1 MSEVDQGEGMVVRYD
16 AGGACAAVTSRKPTI
31 VTSQEVLD
39 LGLKLSQ
46 KYCRATR
53 EGGSYPRVWLG
64 KYPLNHFRS
73 TSDNYLVVWQV
84 KKLIKFLNASVYPV
98 LTVEQLAS
106 VLGYSRS
113 HFTRAFRSSFGVPPA
128 TFLMYRR
135 LEQVRWVMLHSH
147 LKLTDIAFQFGFCDQ
162 SHFCRWFKRE
172 AGISPRAWRS
182 GIGRSLQSNPD
193 KTDTFRLLMEKPAL
207 TSCSA
212 SLMLGIKL
220 GAGLSVISAVSDREE
235 AGPA

>member
-1 MSEVDQGEGMVVRYD
+1 MSEVNQGEGVVVRYD
-16 AGGACAAVTSRKPTI
+16 VGGASAAVTSCKPTS
-31 VTSQEVLD
+31 VTSQEVLE
-39 LGLKLSQ
+39 LGLKLAQTYS
-46 KYCRATR
+46 RVTPDR
-53 EGGSYPRVWLG
+53 GSYPRVWLG
-64 KYPLNHFRS
+64 NYLLNHFRS

-84 KKLIKFLNASVYPV
+84 KKIIAFLNAAVYPV

-182 GIGRSLQSNPD
+182 GIGDSYQPNPD
-193 KTDTFRLLMEKPAL
+193 RTDTARAPLNSQYQL
-207 TSCSA
+207 
-212 SLMLGIKL
+212 
-220 GAGLSVISAVSDREE
+220 AVQH
-235 AGPA
+235 P

>member
-1 MSEVDQGEGMVVRYD
+1 MSELNQGEGRVVRYD
-16 AGGACAAVTSRKPTI
+16 KGGARAVVTSCRPTS
-31 VTSQEVLD
+31 VTSQEVLE
-39 LGLKLSQ
+39 LGLKLAQRYS
-46 KYCRATR
+46 RATLG
-53 EGGSYPRVWLG
+53 EGSYPRLWLG
-64 KYPLNHFRS
+64 NYLLNHFRS

-84 KKLIKFLNASVYPV
+84 KKLIGFLNTAVNPV

-182 GIGRSLQSNPD
+182 RIGDSSRPN
-193 KTDTFRLLMEKPAL
+193 L
-207 TSCSA
+207 TS
-212 SLMLGIKL
+212 LIQ
-220 GAGLSVISAVSDREE
+220 
-235 AGPA
+235 PAPLWNSK

>member
-1 MSEVDQGEGMVVRYD
+1 MSELSQGEGRVVRYD
-16 AGGACAAVTSRKPTI
+16 NGGARAAVTSCRPTS
-31 VTSQEVLD
+31 VTSQEVLE
-39 LGLKLSQ
+39 LGLKLAQRYS
-46 KYCRATR
+46 RATLG
-53 EGGSYPRVWLG
+53 EGSYPRLWLG
-64 KYPLNHFRS
+64 NYLLNHFRS

-84 KKLIKFLNASVYPV
+84 KKLIGFLNTAVNPV

-113 HFTRAFRSSFGVPPA
+113 HFTRAFRSLFGVPPA

-182 GIGRSLQSNPD
+182 RIGDSSRPN
-193 KTDTFRLLMEKPAL
+193 L
-207 TSCSA
+207 TS
-212 SLMLGIKL
+212 LIQ
-220 GAGLSVISAVSDREE
+220 
-235 AGPA
+235 PAPLWNSK